1 MGYYSKIVDSMFTT
15 YPALGSYINR
25 AGRLADIGED
35 AILDLY
41 EERPENGAP
50 TLTDARLG
58 MLARQNGYANDNNGM
73 LMYINSIITDSRFA
87 DYTEAYAKEGKNAFL
102 EYRYTAEQSMG
113 METAFDKIYNTETHG
128 PGGGGVVISE
138 LEPEPEPWADLELE
152 PEPEPWADLEPEPVN
167 FEVEPVERPKVR
179 MPKYVGP
186 YTPEVEPVAKPV
198 ATHKTLGDYVLHEP
212 EKVKHDWQVLK
223 DSMAPKRTF
232 VETVRAG
239 IGKAGNIVAGL
250 IKRLFGRG

>member
-73 LMYINSIITDSRFA
+73 LMYINSIITDPRFA

-113 METAFDKIYNTETHG
+113 METAFDKIYNTETRG
-128 PGGGGVVISE
+128 PGGGSVVIS
-138 LEPEPEPWADLELE
+138 EPEPWADLESE
-152 PEPEPWADLEPEPVN
+152 PEPEPEPVDLEVK
-167 FEVEPVERPKVR
+167 PVERPKVR

-186 YTPEVEPVAKPV
+186 YTPTVEPVAKPR
-198 ATHKTLGDYVLHEP
+198 TTPKTLNDYVLHEP
-212 EKVKHDWQVLK
+212 ENVKHDWQVLK
-223 DSMAPKRTF
+223 KSMAPKRTF